1 MIFQHGIRVS
11 GLADDPVLSAWQ
23 NTFPPTSGDMSD
35 SDDQRVGAEVRPKR
49 ILIVEDDRA
58 VVETLGGLL
67 EEEGYEILRASDGR
81 EALDRLQGDVAPDL
95 ILLDLRMPVMD
106 GWTFRNAQ
114 KRVSHLAPIPV
125 VAMSADATSRAQ
137 AISADAFLRKPLDLD
152 DLLATIRRVLA
163 DDDARRRSDHWRT
176 VERMAS
182 LGRIAAG
189 VGHEINNP
197 LAFVLMNVT
206 LASERLQRMASS
218 GDSARAL
225 REETAVAEVRE
236 LADMLND
243 SLIGLERI
251 RGIVRNLQSL
261 SQRVDDKHEVVNL
274 EKVIDESIVV
284 AWNHIQHRARLSKRY
299 GELPVVKGSPAALGQ
314 VFLNLL
320 VNAAQ
325 AIPAGN
331 AFGNVI
337 TIVTASDG
345 QGVTVDIADTGAGIA
360 PDVLPRIFDPFFTT
374 KPVDEGTGLGLSI
387 CQRIVTDHGGRLT
400 IESELGRGS
409 VCRLWLP
416 AAREIEIPAA
426 RPEPPP
432 PPPSLAPS
440 GRRARILVIDDEL
453 KIGEV
458 IAQVLSRRHEVITFQ
473 EAQRALDLLDGG
485 QTFDVVLCDVM
496 MPNIG
501 GQEVFEAFARW
512 PAMLPALIFM
522 TGGTFSEDA
531 QAFLRRAQRPVLY
544 KPFTASELEAMVDA
558 RLNAESLPSK
568 T

>member
-1 MIFQHGIRVS
+1 MICQAETRVS
-11 GLADDPVLSAWQ
+11 ELAGVPVLSSWPDDV
-23 NTFPPTSGDMSD
+23 PPAKGSPPDAD
-35 SDDQRVGAEVRPKR
+35 EAHVREDARPKR

-58 VVETLGGLL
+58 VLETLVGVLQD
-67 EEEGYEILRASDGR
+67 EGYEVSRASDGR
-81 EALDRLQGDVAPDL
+81 EALERLQGDVAADL

-106 GWTFRNAQ
+106 GWTFRNLQ
-114 KRVSHLAPIPV
+114 RRDSHLAPIPV

-137 AISADAFLRKPLDLD
+137 AISADAFLRKPVDLE
-152 DLLATIRRVLA
+152 DLLATVRRVLA
-163 DDDARRRSDHWRT
+163 DDDAKRRSDHGRT

-197 LAFVLMNVT
+197 LAFVLMNVS
-206 LASERLQRMASS
+206 LASERLRRIAGS
-218 GDSARAL
+218 GASARAL
-225 REETAVAEVRE
+225 LGTSDGTAVQEARE

-261 SQRVDDKHEVVNL
+261 SQRDDDKHEAVNL
-274 EKVIDESIVV
+274 ERVIDESIVV

-299 GELPVVKGSPAALGQ
+299 GEIPMVKGSRAALGQ

-345 QGVTVDIADTGAGIA
+345 KGVTIDVADTGAGIA
-360 PDVLPRIFDPFFTT
+360 PEVLPRVFDPFFTT
-374 KPVDEGTGLGLSI
+374 KAADEGTGLGLSI

-400 IESELGRGS
+400 IESEVGRGS
-409 VCRLWLP
+409 LCRLWLP
-416 AAREIEIPAA
+416 AARDEGRAA
-426 RPEPPP
+426 RRKTPTP
-432 PPPSLAPS
+432 APAVARS
-440 GRRARILVIDDEL
+440 ERRGRVLVIDDEL

-458 IAQVLSRRHEVITFQ
+458 IAHVLSGRHEVVAVQ
-473 EAQRALDLLDGG
+473 EAQRAFELLDGG
-485 QTFDVVLCDVM
+485 QTFDLVLCDLM

-501 GQEVFEAFARW
+501 GREVFEAFARW
-512 PAMLPALIFM
+512 PAMLPGLVFM
-522 TGGTFSEDA
+522 TGGAFSDDASTF
-531 QAFLRRAQRPVLY
+531 LKRAQRPVLY
-544 KPFTASELEAMVDA
+544 KPFTPSELEALVDA
-558 RLNAESLPSK
+558 HLKEAAR
-568 T
+568 